1 MLGRIE
7 DGYAQLANV
16 SADIAHELRT
26 PVTNLVTQTEVAV
39 GQARSAEEY
48 REILYSNLEE
58 FGRLNRMVNDM
69 LFLAQTENAPDN
81 LRLETLNLTETIQG
95 LFEYFEAWVEDQ
107 GVALQTRGQV
117 TAVKA
122 DRELLRR
129 AISNLLSNAI
139 RYTPRGNIVTVRL
152 YQDLRTT
159 TISVEY
165 PGQKIPTIYLP
176 CLFISIHYSDMSRQH
191 YYTVT

>member
-1 MLGRIE
+1 
-7 DGYAQLANV
+7 
-16 SADIAHELRT
+16 
-26 PVTNLVTQTEVAV
+26 
-39 GQARSAEEY
+39 
-48 REILYSNLEE
+48 
-58 FGRLNRMVNDM
+58 MVNDM
-69 LFLAQTENAPDN
+69 RFCSETVNAPDN
-81 LRLETLNLTETIQG
+81 LRLETLDLTETIQG
-95 LFEYFEAWVEDQ
+95 LVEYFEVWVEDQ

-159 TISVEY
+159 TISVEN
-165 PGQKIPTIYLP
+165 PGQKIPTERSEERRVGKE
-176 CLFISIHYSDMSRQH
+176 CRDR
-191 YYTVT
+191 